1 MVDVMLGYTVAV
13 CPFDGFQVLW
23 NL

>member
-13 CPFDGFQVLW
+13 CPFDGFQMLW